1 MFQLL
6 GLHFATWHLLLW
18 RTYVCMY
25 IYVLHNII
33 YAVYILHHSTC
44 IALFEMS
51 QAQLFTTAYEGN
63 IYCRKICLKL
73 HLKLH
78 RGWPGISTSTYIW
91 NTCGLLSCTP
101 TLQQMPRIRH
111 RRQQRPRVLWALE
124 IWKHQITGD
133 LVKQTSYRKE
143 QNSWNIWFCLIL
155 IPPSD
160 IRVPRFGNSREHWS
174 LLRIFCIVPHGVI
187 PLGIWARNLL
197 PRIHIFNPKSP
208 LPRLILIHFEIE
220 KWWTNWN
227 SSKLCVEANHLW
239 PVHLR
244 GIDYAMFDKLG
255 AGRCNWVAAPILSL
269 DTWELKCR

>member
-1 MFQLL
+1 MQY
-6 GLHFATWHLLLW
+6 
-18 RTYVCMY
+18 TYC
-25 IYVLHNII
+25 IIQHVLH
-33 YAVYILHHSTC
+33 
-44 IALFEMS
+44 
-51 QAQLFTTAYEGN
+51 
-63 IYCRKICLKL
+63 CLKCPKPNSSQL
-73 HLKLH
+73 HMKE
-78 RGWPGISTSTYIW
+78 TSTAEKYVSSFIW
-91 NTCGLLSCTP
+91 NFTVADQESAQVP
-101 TLQQMPRIRH
+101 TSEIR
-111 RRQQRPRVLWALE
+111 VACWAAPQPSSRCHE
-124 IWKHQITGD
+124 SVTGVNSAQGSFEPWRFENTKSRGD

-208 LPRLILIHFEIE
+208 LLRLILIHFEIK

-269 DTWELKCR
+269 DPLTLGSWNAGILGGFHVVQEPLMPLFFGGQEAACLFFS